1 MAKNNKNA
9 APAAQTEEQKTA
21 QVTNPTIDENN
32 IEEQIK
38 SANKMEDDIVKA
50 AEEQIQK
57 EKDDKKKAQMKEAI
71 LEAEYIN
78 KRELLEL
85 RKRRKESTA
94 TKEALTASKEAL
106 DELKGGKLT
115 PREYEK
121 KMVEVAKKKR
131 EAFDTIDKDHRE
143 LLQELKSN
151 FPSYNC
157 LEWEYERWSEG
168 YRCNHYSW

>member
-1 MAKNNKNA
+1 MAKDNKKA
-9 APAAQTEEQKTA
+9 AEAAEKKEQKTA
-21 QVTNPTIDENN
+21 QVTNPVIDETN

-57 EKDDKKKAQMKEAI
+57 EKDDKKKRQMKEAI

-121 KMVEVAKKKR
+121 KMIEVAKTKH
-131 EAFDTIDKDHRE
+131 EAFNKIDTDHSE

-157 LEWEYERWSEG
+157 LEWEYERWTEG
-168 YRCNHYSW
+168 YRHNHYDW